1 MFGDVNIFIFELN
14 FPFKVNE
21 RKGLLHFWVIQFD
34 VKVINFFDDVVKKE
48 FLIGEKGEYLR

>member
-1 MFGDVNIFIFELN
+1 MFGNVNIFIFELN

-34 VKVINFFDDVVKKE
+34 VKVINFFDNVVKKE
-48 FLIGEKGEYLR
+48 FLIDEEGGDLR